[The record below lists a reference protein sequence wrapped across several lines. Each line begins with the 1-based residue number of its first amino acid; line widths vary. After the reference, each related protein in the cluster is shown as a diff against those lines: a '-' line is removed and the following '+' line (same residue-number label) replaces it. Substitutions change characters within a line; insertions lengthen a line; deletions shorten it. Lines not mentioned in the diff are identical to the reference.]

1 VGDTELGIGAAP
13 TVNDRP
19 SRMKLDAPSI
29 PGYRIDKILGE
40 GGMGT
45 VYAAEQDAPRRQVA
59 IKVLHGRS
67 GNALVRFQAEA
78 EIMAHLDHPGIA
90 RVLEAGEA
98 DGHPFLVMEHVEGQT
113 LDRFVKG
120 LALDNRLELFLPL
133 CEAVHYAHLKGVIH
147 RDLKPS
153 NVMVRDGK
161 RVVVLDFGVAR
172 VAGDDGK
179 TPGQTRAG
187 ELIGTPLYMSPEQ
200 ARLRPDEV
208 DVRTDVYTLGVM
220 LYELACGELPYNATK
235 DVPLPI
241 LTCMI
246 CEDPTVPL
254 AKYDPRL
261 RGDLEAITAKALAKD
276 PAERYQSVA
285 ALGDDV
291 RRYLTGLPVSVRQPS
306 TLERARRFVK
316 RRPVLA
322 AAVAAAVMAAT
333 AFAVVVTWLY
343 LEASTARR
351 SAEDARG
358 RTESARA
365 LLESR
370 TNQLVLRQARGVLAR
385 DPTEAIAW
393 LATLTPRDVDPGTA
407 WAIANEAIA
416 RGVAKDVLRG
426 HADEVHWVEPLPGG
440 FVSAAYD
447 GRVILWDPAQR
458 PLFVAKQG
466 RVHAAR
472 PAPNGSEIAI
482 GGDDGE
488 LHVVSRDGAMLA
500 ELAGHVGDVQHLA
513 WSPGPNAGAWL
524 ATGDD
529 HGNLFVWPKGRGPG
543 KKLDTASKGESAIGS
558 LAFSPDGTRL
568 VAGDHA
574 GNVWA
579 WDVAT
584 GARVTATGAGDIVE
598 VWSDGTRLAAV
609 DGSGAVRTWKRDG
622 DKLVVEH
629 VVATALNCKR
639 AVFAADG
646 TWAVL
651 GGVGGTVTRVVI
663 DDGTIEPVAHFRAQV
678 RSLAISSDARWI
690 AAGGDDGSLE
700 ARDRTTGQVIA
711 LHGHTGRIRHV
722 AFADGDRVLLSSDSD
737 GIVRRWELATMPA
750 TVLDTRGEPAERIAI
765 AADGS
770 ALAMVDAAGDVALW
784 TFADRRYTKLGRV
797 DGRATAIA
805 IANGTVI
812 TGSTEGVVTWW
823 TKTPLQQ
830 PLHGIV
836 KDIAVGHDLVAV
848 ATSAGPIAVFTIA
861 GAPRPALAG
870 HPGGSDAVAI
880 DPSGTLAVSG
890 GQDRSIRVWKLAG
903 ALQVATLDG
912 PRGDTHFVAVTRQLV
927 VAAGN
932 DGTILAWPLRGV
944 AVDAPARKVVAQHT
958 GAVTALAVTDTAI
971 ASAGRDATIARARIV
986 DGIPAAAETTTI
998 PASAIALALAA
1009 DGALHAVTRIG
1020 AAVRWS
1026 PDAPPIVEI
1035 DHGLRDGIGIPGSP
1049 RWVQAFDDGT
1059 YVIADTRTRS
1069 LDELRAA
1076 LDAATTF
1083 QLVLQNAAPR
1093 ATR

>member
-1 VGDTELGIGAAP
+1 VGDTELGMGHAP

-19 SRMKLDAPSI
+19 SRMKLDAPTI

-45 VYAAEQDAPRRQVA
+45 VYAAEQEAPRRQVA
-59 IKVLHGRS
+59 IKVLQSRS

-98 DGHPFLVMEHVEGQT
+98 DGHPFLVMEHVDGQT
-113 LDRFVKG
+113 LDRFAKE
-120 LALDNRLELFLPL
+120 LALDQRLELFLPL
-133 CEAVHYAHLKGVIH
+133 CDAVHHAHVKGVIH

-172 VAGDDGK
+172 LAGDDGK

-220 LYELACGELPYNATK
+220 LYELACGELPYNAK

-241 LTCMI
+241 LACLI
-246 CEDPTVPL
+246 CEDPPIPL
-254 AKYDPRL
+254 AKRDPAL
-261 RGDLEAITAKALAKD
+261 RGDLDAITAKALAKD

-291 RRYLTGLPVSVRQPS
+291 RRYLTGLPVSVRHPS
-306 TLERARRFVK
+306 ALERARRFVK

-322 AAVAAAVMAAT
+322 AAIAAAVMAAT
-333 AFAVVVTWLY
+333 AFAIVVTWLY
-343 LEASTARR
+343 VEASTARR
-351 SAEDARG
+351 SAEDAHG
-358 RTESARA
+358 RTEAARA

-458 PLFVAKQG
+458 PLFVAKKG
-466 RVHAAR
+466 RIHAAR
-472 PAPNGSEIAI
+472 PAPNGTELAI

-500 ELAGHVGDVQHLA
+500 ELTGHVGDVQHLA
-513 WSPGPNAGAWL
+513 WSPGPSAGAWL

-529 HGNLFVWPKGRGPG
+529 HGHLWLWPKGRGPG
-543 KKLDTASKGESAIGS
+543 KQLDTGRSAIGS
-558 LAFSPDGTRL
+558 LAFSPDGERL
-568 VAGDHA
+568 VAGDHD
-574 GNVWA
+574 GNVWS

-584 GARVTATGAGDIVE
+584 GARIAAAGAGDIVE
-598 VWSDGTRLAAV
+598 VWTDGTRIAVV

-663 DDGTIEPVAHFRAQV
+663 DGGTIEPLAHFRAQV

-722 AFADGDRVLLSSDSD
+722 AFANGDRVLLSSDSD

-750 TVLDTRGEPAERIAI
+750 TVLDTHGEPAERIAV
-765 AADGS
+765 ADDGS
-770 ALAMVDAAGDVALW
+770 AVAMVDATGEVASW
-784 TFADRRYTKLGRV
+784 TLADRRYTKLGHV

-812 TGSTEGVVTWW
+812 TGSAEGVVTWW
-823 TKTPLQQ
+823 TKTPVRQ

-836 KDIAVGHDLVAV
+836 KDIAAGHDLVAV

-870 HPGGSDAVAI
+870 HAGGSDAVAI

-903 ALQVATLDG
+903 ASQVAALDG
-912 PRGDTHFVAVTRQLV
+912 PRGDTHFVAVTAQLV

-932 DGTILAWPLRGV
+932 DGAVLAWPLRDG
-944 AVDAPARKVVAQHT
+944 AVDATARKVVAQHT
-958 GAVTALAVTDTAI
+958 GAVTALAVSDTAI
-971 ASAGRDATIARARIV
+971 VSAGRDATIARARV
-986 DGIPAAAETTTI
+986 VGKTPSAADTTTL
-998 PASAIALALAA
+998 PASAIALSLTG
-1009 DGALHAVTRIG
+1009 DGALHAVTRTG

-1026 PDAPPIVEI
+1026 PGAPPVVEI
-1035 DHGLRDGIGIPGSP
+1035 DHGLRGGVGIPGAP

-1069 LDELRAA
+1069 LDELRAVV
-1076 LDAATTF
+1076 DGATTF

-1093 ATR
+1093 GAPR